1 MFNTIK
7 AKINLYKWG
16 FISLSVLALTVAIA
30 VQTVRLNNVKHTADE
45 FKKTIEGQN
54 AQIEDLQNS
63 LTEYQQNTEAAFKAL
78 DQLRD
83 ELKRIDGD
91 TRDLKRRTTPPK
103 VEKDGANSAE
113 LEIKA
118 NELSNTI
125 FGRIEKASK
134 E

>member
-30 VQTVRLNNVKHTADE
+30 VQTVRLNNVKHTAEE
-45 FKKTIEGQN
+45 FHKTIEEQHGQ
-54 AQIEDLQNS
+54 IVDLQNS
-63 LTEYQQNTEAAFKAL
+63 LNEYQRNTEAAFKAL
-78 DQLRD
+78 DDLRN
-83 ELKRIDGD
+83 EIKRIDGD

-103 VEKDGANSAE
+103 VEKGGANSAD
-113 LEIKA
+113 LEVKA
-118 NELSNTI
+118 NEISDMI
-125 FGRIEKASK
+125 FSRIENTSK